1 VHDSSPSA
9 TDSRIRE
16 FFAEFST
23 ASDALDLDVLAR
35 CFADPFLSADAT
47 GARPVPRAAFL
58 RALPRRAQMFA
69 DAGLG
74 AATLTELSHSRLD
87 DHYLLARTQWCVPR
101 DAGGEPLQLASSYL
115 LHDDGGELRIV
126 LYLNH
131 LGLR

>member
-1 VHDSSPSA
+1 VHDSSQPA
-9 TDSRIRE
+9 ADTRLRQ
-16 FFAEFST
+16 FFAEFAT
-23 ASDALDLDVLAR
+23 ASGTLDLDVLAR
-35 CFADPFLSADAT
+35 CFADPFLSADAG

-58 RALPRRAQMFA
+58 QALPRRAQMFA

-87 DHYLLARTQWCVPR
+87 DHYLLARTQWSVPR

-115 LHDDGGELRIV
+115 LHDNGDELRIV

>member
-9 TDSRIRE
+9 TDSRLRQ

-23 ASDALDLDVLAR
+23 ASDTLDLDVLAR
-35 CFADPFLSADAT
+35 CFADPFLSAGAG
-47 GARPVPRAAFL
+47 GARPVSRAAFL
-58 RALPRRAQMFA
+58 QALPRRAQMFA

-74 AATLTELSHSRLD
+74 AATLTALSHSRLD
-87 DHYLLARTQWCVPR
+87 DHYLLARTEWSAAR

-115 LHDDGGELRIV
+115 LHDDGDELRIV